1 MSLERVAA
9 AAGIDVSHLSRVERG
24 QASLSVD
31 SLARLARVLG
41 LTELAKLLAPYAR
54 AGRPGPRAP
63 GGRLRCRSAAEEVAK
78 LPENARGRPPG
89 GGRPQNAPRSAYV
102 VPTVARSTVMGATA

>member
-1 MSLERVAA
+1 MSLERVAD

-31 SLARLARVLG
+31 SLARLARALG

-54 AGRPGPRAP
+54 AGRPGAKGARRSLALSA
-63 GGRLRCRSAAEEVAK
+63 GR
-78 LPENARGRPPG
+78 G
-89 GGRPQNAPRSAYV
+89 GGGEAA
-102 VPTVARSTVMGATA
+102 